1 MKRSFRSPVIAP
13 AAILLA
19 GCVQRPNGPPPA
31 NKATTRSDGVAQR
44 DDSSSRALLAGAGSA
59 AERDGDLSIVPVGFG
74 TSERITK
81 TVSVAYDASGH
92 VGSCGL
98 NEVRR

>member
-1 MKRSFRSPVIAP
+1 MRRSFRSPVIAP

-31 NKATTRSDGVAQR
+31 NEATTRSDVVAQR
-44 DDSSSRALLAGAGSA
+44 DDSSSRALLAGA
-59 AERDGDLSIVPVGFG
+59 VGFG